1 MFDVLSS
8 CDNGFTCMLE
18 FKINVKVKKNEGLF
32 LSWSIFIHNF
42 KK

>member
-18 FKINVKVKKNEGLF
+18 FKINGQEKAINV
-32 LSWSIFIHNF
+32 LSC
-42 KK
+42 